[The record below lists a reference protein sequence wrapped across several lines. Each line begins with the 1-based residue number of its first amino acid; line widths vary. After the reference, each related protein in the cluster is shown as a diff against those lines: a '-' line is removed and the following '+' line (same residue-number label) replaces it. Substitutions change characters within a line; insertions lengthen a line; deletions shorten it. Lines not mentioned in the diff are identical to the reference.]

1 MSEQPSLLDW
11 IPSTKARK
19 RGPETSKAAARR
31 AQPGCSRQCN
41 TILQALSYAPI
52 GLTRGEVCDLTGILN
67 QSACARLSELVAGG
81 FVEVR
86 GTREG
91 PFGDQVAVYRV
102 TERGMARAK
111 VLRDMACKNMTPR
124 P

>member
-1 MSEQPSLLDW
+1 MSDLPLLDW
-11 IPSTKARK
+11 QPVTKARK

-41 TILQALSYAPI
+41 RILEALSRAPH
-52 GLTRGEVCDLTGILN
+52 GLTRGEACDLTGILN
-67 QSACARLSELVAGG
+67 QSACARLSELMDGG
-81 FVEVR
+81 FVVVR

-91 PFGDQVAVYRV
+91 PHGDQVHVYRA

-111 VLRDMACKNMTPR
+111 VLRDMACQPQKHSP
-124 P
+124 

>member
-1 MSEQPSLLDW
+1 MSDLPLLDW
-11 IPSTKARK
+11 QPVTKARK

-31 AQPGCSRQCN
+31 AQPGCSRQCGR
-41 TILQALSYAPI
+41 ILEALSRAPH
-52 GLTRGEVCDLTGILN
+52 GLTRGEACDLTGILN
-67 QSACARLSELVAGG
+67 QSACARLSELMDGG
-81 FVEVR
+81 FVVVR

-91 PFGDQVAVYRV
+91 PFGDQVHVYRP

-111 VLRDMACKNMTPR
+111 VLRDMACQPQKPS

>member
-1 MSEQPSLLDW
+1 MDDQPSLLDW
-11 IPSTKARK
+11 QPVTLARK

-31 AQPGCSRQCN
+31 AQPGCSRQCGL
-41 TILQALSYAPI
+41 ILQALSRAPH
-52 GLTRGEVCDLTGILN
+52 GLTRGEACDLTHILN

-91 PFGDQVAVYRV
+91 PFGDQVAVYHA
-102 TERGMARAK
+102 TERGQARAK
-111 VLRDMACKNMTPR
+111 VLREMAP
-124 P
+124 

>member
-1 MSEQPSLLDW
+1 MSDLPLLDW
-11 IPSTKARK
+11 QPVTKARK

-41 TILQALSYAPI
+41 RILEALSRAPH
-52 GLTRGEVCDLTGILN
+52 GLTRGEACDLTGILN
-67 QSACARLSELVAGG
+67 QSACARLSELMDGG
-81 FVEVR
+81 FVVVR

-91 PFGDQVAVYRV
+91 PFGDQVHVYRA

-111 VLRDMACKNMTPR
+111 VLRDMACQPGKPS